1 MWSFQWQ
8 KEDKSLIYLT
18 YRWTIALFFI
28 ISVAFSI
35 VINVKRGHFH
45 VYFIYLTHLN
55 LCATMLTMLLGALLA
70 HLHFSRKKNSVKIN
84 GTLINAY
91 RSFHNQ
97 SVVISCLVSIFYWG
111 LIHKGEPT
119 DLNNVLI
126 HITNSAVLLIDLL
139 VVRHPANYKN
149 FGFMLI
155 VEMAYMLFTVLFQF
169 CGGLNKWADILS
181 NFLLDFI
188 KRF

>member
-8 KEDKSLIYLT
+8 KQDKSLIYLT
-18 YRWTIALFFI
+18 YRWTVALFFI

-35 VINVKRGHFH
+35 VVNIKRGHFH

-55 LCATMLTMLLGALLA
+55 LFATMLTMLLGALLA
-70 HLHFSRKKNSVKIN
+70 HQHFIKKAKNSMKMN

-91 RSFHNQ
+91 WLLHNQ
-97 SVVISCLVSIFYWG
+97 SVVLSCIVSIFYWG
-111 LIHKGEPT
+111 LIHKGEPI

-139 VVRHPANYKN
+139 IVRHPANYKN
-149 FGFMLI
+149 FVFMLI
-155 VEMAYMLFTVLFQF
+155 VEMAYMLFTAVFQF
-169 CGGLNKWADILS
+169 CGGLNKWANILS
-181 NFLLDFI
+181 NFLLDFT
-188 KRF
+188 